1 MKKRI
6 TALLLCLVMVFSLIP
21 TSVWATESP
30 ATDAGSGGIEERD
43 PNALTKEEVKAI
55 LQGSNA
61 LVAVKC
67 INPNGGCN
75 VNPVKYGLAASTFTM
90 EKNEENGYTLTVE
103 TAPFVAAYSNSG
115 QGRGLPHDLYSAET
129 LTWKLSRE
137 NDVWTVKPAV
147 EGVDDTILVTHI
159 PEATYDV
166 LKGMKGGIDTRCVNK
181 TTAYTNYGVIAGLVG
196 ESAASAQVVKN
207 ADGAY
212 ILTISTKNFADA
224 ASKHNDRVHDLL
236 TGETANFVLSLK
248 NDAGKYVWTATPV
261 TDADGICEVAHRVK
275 VTFDQNYTNAPAT
288 TEAMYKYNTAEVM
301 GGAFPADPS
310 RSGYVFQGWNTKAD
324 GTGDAFSNATAV
336 TEDVTVYAQWGQLH
350 PVQLVIYRNG
360 DTSKA
365 YKTVSL
371 DPQLKGTVIDLNDVD
386 IGKYYTGN
394 YEFYGWYDDGLW
406 NIYKANVAAGK
417 DAPAGLTTKTVNGWT
432 NFKCMVYDYENVVY
446 FQTKEAM
453 EAYQADHSKT
463 EGIVKSVKALH
474 GSALPTV
481 DAPEAT
487 RAGYTFQYWS
497 REGQSVNV
505 TGQTV
510 NGWTNLYGV
519 WKIVPHNIYAFTRLN
534 SAFAPLTK
542 AEFGG
547 FIKLNATTLKDNLG
561 LNVEYN
567 ENGYIS
573 IGKFNFD
580 AMPLT
585 EDMYF
590 GDDAELDAVKAQSIN
605 LENGVSADTADQIA
619 WTFLYQVDNSD
630 YMTEA
635 GYPTDDENGYQL
647 AGNLNV
653 AAVMFNAG
661 GDNVENMPAVNYTYD
676 DGFYQIHDFYFA
688 GKDFTL
694 PADPTR
700 EGYIFKGWEATVI
713 PGEDDADCYADP
725 TTDAG
730 AETQTLYKAGDT
742 YTITDG
748 GVIFTAQWEKKTY
761 TIAASLYLNDSESP
775 VMVDSGAYKWTHRY
789 GGEYGVT
796 IDYTEMLDTLKNKAL
811 EADKANKPYDAEITL
826 YFPGSDKVFNTAVT
840 TYGQNTAR
848 WQEINGGNI
857 AYIKGVATTSYEVI
871 FKDENGN
878 EIETKIVE
886 YGKTVAS
893 VDPDDKYGYNF
904 VGWVDQDG
912 NAFTFDNDGNSVTKI
927 THKTV
932 LTAQWAKKVY
942 TIGPDL
948 RINGGETVKAP
959 GKNYSWSPRYSGE
972 YQDVIDYDKVF
983 KDLTAKVEEVDKDND
998 PSKIEIKLCFP
1009 GKTPANTDEGGLFNE
1024 VITYFGQE
1032 GAGWNPGVK
1041 NTAYIWGYATTYYD
1055 VIFDSNGGTAVV
1067 TQKNV
1072 QYGTTATEPENPT
1085 KYGYNFTGWVDED
1098 GNAFDFDTK
1107 ITHKTVLTA
1116 QWAKKDYVIASDL
1129 RINGG
1134 DANLADGKTYAWTH
1148 RYGGKFEETI
1158 DYQPML
1164 DALKARAMKVDAA
1177 NGPVDSVVTLCF
1189 PGSDKLFND
1198 AVKTYGQDT
1207 ANWQAANNTA
1217 YIWGYA
1223 TNVYA
1228 VTFNYGTEDI
1238 KNEILKVNFGD
1249 TITKSEP
1256 KRDGYK
1262 FTGWYDEN
1270 GNLFDFATPITK
1282 SMTLTAGWEIIPHD
1296 IYAYA
1301 RLNSSFGQLTTSE
1314 WGDDIKLNAETL
1326 KNLGLEIGYNGNGY
1340 ISIGKFT
1347 FNAMALT
1354 DDLYFDD
1361 ETTAAVLE
1369 ALKKDIVLETG
1380 VSADTA
1386 AKIAWTFLYQAD
1398 DSEDSD
1404 YMYKSGYPATDK
1416 DSYQLS
1422 GNLFLAAAMFD
1433 AGDVGEDEVKGM
1445 PAVNYT
1451 FDDVFAIHDFYL
1463 PGTEIELPA
1472 LERTGYTFLGWEVKV
1487 IPSDDVANYAD
1498 ADAEKTLVEAGKYT
1512 ITEGGAIFTAQWKIN
1527 TYNVTFDSNG
1537 GSAVESQ
1544 QVDYRAKVTKPAEPT
1559 REGYHFMGWF
1569 NGDKEWNFDED
1580 TMGAGD
1586 MTLTAKWEINE
1597 YTVSFDSKGGT
1608 KVDSQI
1614 VKHGDTADKP
1624 SNPRRN
1630 GYVFKG
1636 WYLDGQKFDFS
1647 TPITGD
1653 TTLTARWATKTS
1665 GGSNSSSDTTT
1676 KDNGKTVKSGK
1687 TFDGG
1692 IALYV
1697 GLSVLSATGSALVI
1711 TKKKRG

>member
-21 TSVWATESP
+21 TSVWATEP
-30 ATDAGSGGIEERD
+30 PTTDTGSGGIEEQD
-43 PNALTKEEVKAI
+43 PNALTEEGAKKI
-55 LQGSNA
+55 LQESKA

-90 EKNEENGYTLTVE
+90 EENEENGYTLTVE
-103 TAPFVAAYSNSG
+103 TAPFVAAYSKSG

-166 LKGMKGGIDTRCVNK
+166 LKGMQGGINTRCVNK

-212 ILTISTKNFADA
+212 ILTVSTKNFADS

-236 TGETANFVLSLK
+236 TGETANFVLSLSK

-261 TDADGICEVAHRVK
+261 TEPDGICEVAHRVK
-275 VTFDQNYTNAPAT
+275 VTFDQNYTNAPAA
-288 TEAMYKYNTAEVM
+288 TEAMYKYDTAEVM
-301 GGAFPADPS
+301 EGAFPADPS

-406 NIYKANVAAGK
+406 NIYKANVAAGE

-519 WKIVPHNIYAFTRLN
+519 WTITPHNIYAYARLN
-534 SAFAPLTK
+534 SYFAPLTK
-542 AEFGG
+542 DEFDTP
-547 FIKLNATTLKDNLG
+547 ITLNDATLSRLG
-561 LNVEYN
+561 LGSYN
-567 ENGYIS
+567 ELGYIS

-580 AMPLT
+580 AMPLVD
-585 EDMYF
+585 DMYF
-590 GDDAELDAVKAQSIN
+590 DDDTLDAVADAATDAIDN
-605 LENGVSADTADQIA
+605 RTIDLRPGVDSSTAALID
-619 WTFLYQVDNSD
+619 WTVLYKTFNEED
-630 YMTEA
+630 MA
-635 GYPTDDENGYQL
+635 PGYITDDGEGYQL
-647 AGNLNV
+647 SGNLNLATV
-653 AAVMFNAG
+653 AFNAG
-661 GDNVENMPAVNYTYD
+661 KGVDPNDVKNMPAVNYTYE
-676 DGFYQIHDFYFA
+676 GFGIHDFYFT
-688 GKDFTL
+688 GNVFDL
-694 PADPTR
+694 PENVPTR
-700 EGYIFKGWEATVI
+700 EGYIFKGWSAKRLGDIVV
-713 PGEDDADCYADP
+713 YSDP

-730 AETQTLYKAGDT
+730 AEGEKLWQPGDSGENG
-742 YTITDG
+742 YSITAQ

-789 GGEYGVT
+789 GGKYGDT
-796 IDYTEMLDTLKNKAL
+796 IDYQPMIDALKARAL
-811 EADKANKPYDAEITL
+811 EVDAANEPYADATKVTL

-848 WQEINGGNI
+848 WQEINGSNI
-857 AYIKGVATTSYEVI
+857 AYIKGVATTSYQVI
-871 FKDENGN
+871 FKAEDGT

-886 YGKTVAS
+886 YGKMVAS
-893 VDPDDKYGYNF
+893 ADPGDKYGYNF

-912 NAFTFDNDGNSVTKI
+912 NAFTFDNDGNSVTEI
-927 THKTV
+927 TRKTV

-983 KDLTAKVEEVDKDND
+983 KDLTAKVEEVDKDNK

-1032 GAGWNPGVK
+1032 GASWNPGVK

-1055 VIFDSNGGTAVV
+1055 VSFDSNGGTAVD

-1072 QYGTTATEPENPT
+1072 QYGTTATKPENPT
-1085 KYGYNFTGWVDED
+1085 REGYRFLGWFTKD
-1098 GNAFDFDTK
+1098 GKAFDF
-1107 ITHKTVLTA
+1107 
-1116 QWAKKDYVIASDL
+1116 S
-1129 RINGG
+1129 
-1134 DANLADGKTYAWTH
+1134 
-1148 RYGGKFEETI
+1148 
-1158 DYQPML
+1158 
-1164 DALKARAMKVDAA
+1164 
-1177 NGPVDSVVTLCF
+1177 
-1189 PGSDKLFND
+1189 
-1198 AVKTYGQDT
+1198 
-1207 ANWQAANNTA
+1207 
-1217 YIWGYA
+1217 
-1223 TNVYA
+1223 
-1228 VTFNYGTEDI
+1228 
-1238 KNEILKVNFGD
+1238 
-1249 TITKSEP
+1249 
-1256 KRDGYK
+1256 
-1262 FTGWYDEN
+1262 
-1270 GNLFDFATPITK
+1270 TPITK
-1282 SMTLTAGWEIIPHD
+1282 SMTLTAKWEIVNINAYIIPITSD
-1296 IYAYA
+1296 GTQLVGAGFDMA
-1301 RLNSSFGQLTTSE
+1301 LNTTTLGRVGLPGYEDEDAVRIHFATFASSAGLADANDYFPGTDPLVVKAVA
-1314 WGDDIKLNAETL
+1314 DL
-1326 KNLGLEIGYNGNGY
+1326 KNGLERRFAAGVNEAKADGIM
-1340 ISIGKFT
+1340 SK
-1347 FNAMALT
+1347 T
-1354 DDLYFDD
+1354 DWTYLHVGELDD
-1361 ETTAAVLE
+1361 E
-1369 ALKKDIVLETG
+1369 D
-1380 VSADTA
+1380 DTN
-1386 AKIAWTFLYQAD
+1386 F
-1398 DSEDSD
+1398 
-1404 YMYKSGYPATDK
+1404 
-1416 DSYQLS
+1416 LS
-1422 GNLFLAAAMFD
+1422 GNLVFYSARF
-1433 AGDVGEDEVKGM
+1433 VTEDSEHVTGM
-1445 PAVNYT
+1445 PNAEYTHNAVAVY
-1451 FDDVFAIHDFYL
+1451 DYYL
-1463 PGTEIELPA
+1463 DGETITVPDAVP
-1472 LERTGYTFLGWEVKV
+1472 ERYGYDFLGWSVKAV
-1487 IPSDDVANYAD
+1487 PAENDKLLKAGDTVTVDGDV
-1498 ADAEKTLVEAGKYT
+1498 V
-1512 ITEGGAIFTAQWKIN
+1512 FTAQWKL
-1527 TYNVTFDSNG
+1527 
-1537 GSAVESQ
+1537 
-1544 QVDYRAKVTKPAEPT
+1544 K
-1559 REGYHFMGWF
+1559 
-1569 NGDKEWNFDED
+1569 
-1580 TMGAGD
+1580 
-1586 MTLTAKWEINE
+1586 E

-1614 VKHGDTADKP
+1614 VEHGSTATKP
-1624 SNPRRN
+1624 RNPHRN
-1630 GYVFKG
+1630 DYTFKG
-1636 WYLDGQKFDFS
+1636 WYLDGKKFDFS

-1653 TTLTARWATKTS
+1653 ITLVARWATKTS

-1676 KDNGKTVKSGK
+1676 KDNGKTVQSGK

>member
-21 TSVWATESP
+21 TSVWASDPP
-30 ATDAGSGGIEERD
+30 ATDTGSGGVEEQD
-43 PNALTKEEVKAI
+43 PDALTEEGVKTI
-55 LQGSNA
+55 LMGSNA

-90 EKNEENGYTLTVE
+90 EENEENGYTLTVE
-103 TAPFVAAYSNSG
+103 AAPFVAAYSKSG

-129 LTWKLSRE
+129 LTWKLSLE

-166 LKGMKGGIDTRCVNK
+166 LKSMQGGINTRCVNK

-212 ILTISTKNFADA
+212 ILTVSTKNFADS

-236 TGETANFVLSLK
+236 TGETANFVLSLSK

-261 TDADGICEVAHRVK
+261 TELDGICEVAHRVK
-275 VTFDQNYTNAPAT
+275 VTFDQNYTNAPAA
-288 TEAMYKYNTAEVM
+288 TEAMYKYDTAEVM
-301 GGAFPADPS
+301 EGAFPADPS

-350 PVQLVIYRNG
+350 PVKLVIYRNG

-371 DPQLKGTVIDLNDVD
+371 DPQLKGTPIDLTQLKISD
-386 IGKYYTGN
+386 YYTGN
-394 YEFYGWYDDGLW
+394 YKFYGWYNDGKW
-406 NIYKANVAAGK
+406 NEYLKNP
-417 DAPAGLTTKTVNGWT
+417 DNAPAGLEKITVNGWT
-432 NFKCMVYDYENVVY
+432 NLKCMVYDYETVVY
-446 FQTKEAM
+446 FETEEALK
-453 EAYQADHSKT
+453 AYQADHSKT
-463 EGIVKSVKALH
+463 EGIMKTTTALH
-474 GSALPTV
+474 GSTLPTV
-481 DAPEAT
+481 DAPDT
-487 RAGYTFQYWS
+487 NNRAGYTFQNWS
-497 REGQSVNV
+497 REGQSVDV

-510 NGWTNLYGV
+510 NGWTNLYGN
-519 WKIVPHNIYAFTRLN
+519 WTIIPHNIYAFARLN

-561 LNVEYN
+561 LDVEYN

-573 IGKFNFD
+573 IGTFNFD

-590 GDDAELDAVKAQSIN
+590 GDDAELTAVKAQSIN
-605 LENGVSADTADQIA
+605 LENGVSTGTAEKID

-630 YMTEA
+630 YMTAA
-635 GYPTDDENGYQL
+635 GYPTNDETGYQL
-647 AGNLNV
+647 AGNMNV

-661 GDNVENMPAVNYTYD
+661 GDNVKNMPAVNYTYD

-694 PADPTR
+694 PTDPTR
-700 EGYIFKGWEATVI
+700 EGYIFKGWSAAVI

-742 YTITDG
+742 YTITNG

-761 TIAASLYLNDSESP
+761 TIAASLYVNDSASP

-789 GGEYGVT
+789 GGEYGDT
-796 IDYTEMLDTLKNKAL
+796 IDYQPMIDALKARAL
-811 EADKANKPYDAEITL
+811 EVDAANEPYADATKVTL

-848 WQEINGGNI
+848 WQEINGSNI

-871 FKDENGN
+871 FKAEDGT

-893 VDPDDKYGYNF
+893 ADPGDKYGYNF

-912 NAFTFDNDGNSVTKI
+912 NAFTFDNDGNSVTEI
-927 THKTV
+927 TRKTV

-983 KDLTAKVEEVDKDND
+983 EDLTAKVEEVDAANE

-1032 GAGWNPGVK
+1032 GASWNPGVK

-1055 VIFDSNGGTAVV
+1055 VIFDSNGGTAVG

-1072 QYGTTATEPENPT
+1072 QYGTTATKPENPT
-1085 KYGYNFTGWVDED
+1085 REGYRFLGWFTKD
-1098 GNAFDFDTK
+1098 GKAFDF
-1107 ITHKTVLTA
+1107 
-1116 QWAKKDYVIASDL
+1116 S
-1129 RINGG
+1129 
-1134 DANLADGKTYAWTH
+1134 
-1148 RYGGKFEETI
+1148 
-1158 DYQPML
+1158 
-1164 DALKARAMKVDAA
+1164 
-1177 NGPVDSVVTLCF
+1177 
-1189 PGSDKLFND
+1189 
-1198 AVKTYGQDT
+1198 
-1207 ANWQAANNTA
+1207 
-1217 YIWGYA
+1217 
-1223 TNVYA
+1223 
-1228 VTFNYGTEDI
+1228 
-1238 KNEILKVNFGD
+1238 
-1249 TITKSEP
+1249 
-1256 KRDGYK
+1256 
-1262 FTGWYDEN
+1262 
-1270 GNLFDFATPITK
+1270 TPITK
-1282 SMTLTAGWEIIPHD
+1282 SMTLTAKWEIVNINAYIIPITSD
-1296 IYAYA
+1296 GTQLVGDGFDMA
-1301 RLNSSFGQLTTSE
+1301 LNTTTLGRVGLPGYEDEDAVRIHFATFASSAGLADA
-1314 WGDDIKLNAETL
+1314 DDYFPGTDPLVVKAVADL
-1326 KNLGLEIGYNGNGY
+1326 KNGLERRFAAGVNEAKADGIMSKTNWTYLHVGE
-1340 ISIGKFT
+1340 
-1347 FNAMALT
+1347 L
-1354 DDLYFDD
+1354 DD
-1361 ETTAAVLE
+1361 EE
-1369 ALKKDIVLETG
+1369 
-1380 VSADTA
+1380 DTN
-1386 AKIAWTFLYQAD
+1386 F
-1398 DSEDSD
+1398 
-1404 YMYKSGYPATDK
+1404 
-1416 DSYQLS
+1416 LS
-1422 GNLFLAAAMFD
+1422 GNLVFYSARF
-1433 AGDVGEDEVKGM
+1433 VTEDSEHVTGM
-1445 PAVNYT
+1445 PNAEYTHNAVAVY
-1451 FDDVFAIHDFYL
+1451 DYYL
-1463 PGTEIELPA
+1463 DGETITIPDAVP
-1472 LERTGYTFLGWEVKV
+1472 ERYGYDFLGWSVKAV
-1487 IPSDDVANYAD
+1487 PAENDKLLKAGDTVTVDGDV
-1498 ADAEKTLVEAGKYT
+1498 V
-1512 ITEGGAIFTAQWKIN
+1512 FTAQWKL
-1527 TYNVTFDSNG
+1527 
-1537 GSAVESQ
+1537 
-1544 QVDYRAKVTKPAEPT
+1544 K
-1559 REGYHFMGWF
+1559 
-1569 NGDKEWNFDED
+1569 
-1580 TMGAGD
+1580 
-1586 MTLTAKWEINE
+1586 E

-1614 VKHGDTADKP
+1614 VEHGSTATKP
-1624 SNPRRN
+1624 RNPHRN
-1630 GYVFKG
+1630 DYTFKG
-1636 WYLDGQKFDFS
+1636 WYLDGKKFDFS

-1653 TTLTARWATKTS
+1653 ITLVARWATKTS
-1665 GGSNSSSDTTT
+1665 GGSNGSSDTTT
-1676 KDNGKTVKSGK
+1676 KDNGKTVQSGK